1 MPIIAIYLVLGLA
14 AGALSGLMGI
24 GGGLLLI
31 PALIYL
37 FKFSQLQAQGTTMA
51 LLLPPIGLLAAM
63 VYYKNGYVDMKA
75 ALFICLGFFIGGF
88 FGAKAAVGL
97 SNMFLQRLFG
107 AVMFVVSLKMIFG
120 K

>member
-1 MPIIAIYLVLGLA
+1 MATITIYLVLGLA

-24 GGGLLLI
+24 GGGLILI
-31 PALIYL
+31 PALIYF
-37 FKFSQLQAQGTTMA
+37 FKFSQLQAQGTTIA

-63 VYYKNGYVDMKA
+63 VYYKGGYVDMKA
-75 ALFICLGFFIGGF
+75 AMFICLGFFIGGY

-97 SNMFLQRLFG
+97 SNLFLQRLFG
-107 AVMFVVSLKMIFG
+107 AVMFLVSLKMIFG

>member
-1 MPIIAIYLVLGLA
+1 MATIAVYLVLGLA

-97 SNMFLQRLFG
+97 SNMFLQKLFG
-107 AVMFVVSLKMIFG
+107 AVMFLVSLKMIFG

>member
-1 MPIIAIYLVLGLA
+1 MAIIAIYLVLGLA

-24 GGGLLLI
+24 GGGLILI
-31 PALIYL
+31 PVLIYI
-37 FKFSQLQAQGTTMA
+37 FKFTQLQAQGTTLA

-88 FGAKAAVGL
+88 FGAKAAMGL
-97 SNMFLQRLFG
+97 SNLFLQRLFG
-107 AVMFVVSLKMIFG
+107 AAMFLVSLKMIFG

>member
-1 MPIIAIYLVLGLA
+1 MATIAVYLVLGVA

-24 GGGLLLI
+24 GGGLILI

-37 FKFSQLQAQGTTMA
+37 FKFSQLQAQGTTIA

-63 VYYKNGYVDMKA
+63 IYYKSGYVDVKA

-88 FGAKAAVGL
+88 FGAKAAIGL
-97 SNMFLQRLFG
+97 SNLFLQRLFG
-107 AVMFVVSLKMIFG
+107 AVMFLVSLKMIFG

>member
-97 SNMFLQRLFG
+97 SNMFLQRLF
-107 AVMFVVSLKMIFG
+107 ATEDDV
-120 K
+120 